1 MNSNRARSGRNSV
14 SVTVLGSGDAF
25 ASGGRAQSAYI
36 VDTEPARILLEA
48 GPDVLRLLKA
58 GGFPPDS
65 IDLMIISHLHGD
77 HIAGLP
83 FLLLEYMWESPRK
96 RPLTIIGPRQ
106 LEQRTWSLL
115 QVLYPNFDLTKPGKK
130 ATSADIAKKL
140 HFVVIDPGQSI
151 RAKNIKVTAIRSPHT
166 KPDIS
171 LSLKM
176 ETGGKTIVFSGDS
189 GWNDALPEFAQ
200 GADLFLCECT
210 YFESKH
216 LTFHLNYPE
225 LAANRDKFDVGRMVL
240 THLGREVLSHMP
252 DIEGAH
258 RSVELAFDGMKID
271 L

>member
-1 MNSNRARSGRNSV
+1 MNSNSAHDTPVN
-14 SVTVLGSGDAF
+14 VTILGSGDAF

-36 VDTEPARILLEA
+36 IDAGGVRILLEA
-48 GPDVLRLLKA
+48 GPDVLRLLKKA
-58 GGFPPDS
+58 EIPPSS

-83 FLLLEYMWESPRK
+83 FLMLEYMWESPLK
-96 RPLTIIGPRQ
+96 HPLTVIGPRH
-106 LEQRTWSLL
+106 LEERVNGLVRL
-115 QVLYPNFDLTKPGKK
+115 LYPNADLSKPGKK
-130 ATSADIAKKL
+130 ATGTELARKL
-140 HFVVIDPGQSI
+140 KFVVLEPGKKI
-151 RAKNIKVTAIRSPHT
+151 RAKNVTVGAIRSPHT

-171 LSLKM
+171 LSLRIAIN
-176 ETGGKTIVFSGDS
+176 GKTIVFSGDS
-189 GWNDALPEFAQ
+189 GWNDALPEFVR

-240 THLGREVLSHMP
+240 THLGREVLSHKHEINP
-252 DIEGAH
+252 GDG
-258 RSVELAFDGMKID
+258 SLDLAYDGMKIE